1 MWAFR
6 MVAPRRMERFDVPDL
21 DESRLAAGHLLLRPL
36 HGGLCGSDYPAY
48 RGLRSQLINENGE
61 LAAEPDG
68 FPLHEIVGEVLA
80 DPTGTHRPGTVVV
93 GWATGFDA
101 LAELIATKAS
111 SVVAVPEDI
120 EVKDAITLQ
129 PLACVL
135 YTLDRLADCLPG
147 AKVAV
152 IGLGPIGL
160 LFSHGAKQRG
170 AASVTG
176 IDPVDRSAVAADFG
190 IDRLVTTT
198 SDRWAD
204 RLTAEQDR
212 YDVVIEAVGHQVG
225 TLNDAVNAVR
235 LGGTIFYFGIPDDRV
250 YPFPMAVFLRRAARL
265 VSGAVLDHSGSL
277 EVAIEYARAHP
288 GLLAANISHRFPI
301 EQANDAFEVGISL
314 HRDRRKVVLDY

>member
-1 MWAFR
+1 MWAYR
-6 MVAPRRMERFDVPDL
+6 MVAPRRMEQFSVPDI
-21 DESRLAAGHLLLRPL
+21 DPSALADGHLLLRPL

-61 LAAEPDG
+61 LAAEHDG
-68 FPLHEIVGEVLA
+68 FPLHEVVGEVIT
-80 DPTGTHRPGTVVV
+80 DPTGTHQSGTIVV

-101 LAELIATKAS
+101 LAELVATKAN
-111 SVVAVPEDI
+111 SVIAVPDDI
-120 EVKDAITLQ
+120 AVKNAITLQ

-160 LFSHGAKQRG
+160 LFAHGAKQRG

-176 IDPVDRSAVAADFG
+176 IDPIDRSSVAADFG
-190 IDRLVTTT
+190 VDTLITTT
-198 SDRWAD
+198 SDRWASQ
-204 RLTAEQDR
+204 LATETSKH
-212 YDVVIEAVGHQVG
+212 DVVIEAVGHQVG
-225 TLNDAVNAVR
+225 TLNDAVNAIR

-250 YPFPMAVFLRRAARL
+250 YPFPMAVFLRRCARL

-277 EVAIEYARAHP
+277 HVAVEYARSHP
-288 GLLAANISHRFPI
+288 DLLEANISHRFGI
-301 EQANDAFEVGISL
+301 EQANEAFEVGTSL
-314 HRDRRKVVLDY
+314 HPDRRKVVLDY